1 MVNKSQGQ
9 GPRANQAS
17 AGEAKT
23 KQTRAES
30 TQARTSI
37 SKASPTQ
44 SPEQDA
50 PGVEL
55 VTPQDIGE
63 LVAWLQG
70 LDPGV
75 KIRAQGLGTNHL
87 EPLDDRVIV
96 NTQGFDRI
104 EHRVEDFSVSVGAG
118 VAWDQL
124 QTRLASTH
132 QRIAIDGP
140 EPGTVGAMVATGARG
155 GLIHR
160 WGPMRDQI
168 IGMTVVL
175 ADGTVAHSGGTVI
188 KNVAGYDLAKLFT
201 NARGRYGII
210 TEVVFRTHPLP
221 PTERTLVVALANWDA
236 SDRSVAIGEVHEI
249 VTKLRGSMVAL
260 SAMDLAGGLLFSRI
274 EGDQTVMESRVTRLQ
289 ASLGTNK
296 EVTVLDHDES
306 LAHWRALAASQSPV
320 VGSVVVGIT
329 ARSSHLVSILDEIGR
344 DCGVIL
350 GDVVHLGAGVAE
362 VTLSGAGLS
371 EQLEPMR
378 SRLEYAGAGMELRAR
393 NGVMTALASDRFCVD
408 PNPLALADTTA
419 LHRYHQQRQ
428 GTTSGPSALVQAI
441 AQVLDPDGRF
451 S

>member
-17 AGEAKT
+17 AGTAKT
-23 KQTRAES
+23 KQTRAKS
-30 TQARTSI
+30 TQATTSI

-63 LVAWLQG
+63 LVAWLRG
-70 LDPGV
+70 LDPGI
-75 KIRAQGLGTNHL
+75 KIRAQGLGTNQL

-124 QTRLASTH
+124 QARLASTY

-221 PTERTLVVALANWDA
+221 PTERTLVVALASWDA

-274 EGDQTVMESRVTRLQ
+274 EGDQAVIESRVTRLQ
-289 ASLGTNK
+289 ASLGTK

-306 LAHWRALAASQSPV
+306 LAHWRALTASQSPV

-329 ARSSHLVSILDEIGR
+329 ARSSHLISILDEIDR

-362 VTLSGAGLS
+362 VTLSGTGLS
-371 EQLEPMR
+371 EQIEPMR
-378 SRLEYAGAGMELRAR
+378 SSLARAGAGMELRAS
-393 NGVMTALASDRFCVD
+393 NGVMTALSSDRFHVE
-408 PNPLALADTTA
+408 PNPLALSDTAA
-419 LHRYHQQRQ
+419 LHRYRQQPQ

-441 AQVLDPDGRF
+441 AQVFDPDGRF

>member
-17 AGEAKT
+17 AGTAKT
-23 KQTRAES
+23 KQTRAKS
-30 TQARTSI
+30 TQATTSI

-63 LVAWLQG
+63 LVAWLRG

-124 QTRLASTH
+124 QARLASTY

-221 PTERTLVVALANWDA
+221 PTERTLVVALASWDA

-274 EGDQTVMESRVTRLQ
+274 EGDQAVIESRVTRLQ
-289 ASLGTNK
+289 ASLGTK

-306 LAHWRALAASQSPV
+306 LAHWRALTASQSPV

-329 ARSSHLVSILDEIGR
+329 ARSSHLISILDEIDR

-362 VTLSGAGLS
+362 VTLSGTGLS
-371 EQLEPMR
+371 EQIEPMR
-378 SRLEYAGAGMELRAR
+378 SSLARAGAGMELRAS
-393 NGVMTALASDRFCVD
+393 NGVMTALSSDRFHVE
-408 PNPLALADTTA
+408 PNPLALSDTAA
-419 LHRYHQQRQ
+419 LHRYRQQPQ

-441 AQVLDPDGRF
+441 AQVFDPDGRF

>member
-17 AGEAKT
+17 AGTAKT
-23 KQTRAES
+23 KQTRAKS
-30 TQARTSI
+30 TQATTSI

-63 LVAWLQG
+63 LVAWLRG
-70 LDPGV
+70 LDPGI
-75 KIRAQGLGTNHL
+75 KIRAQGLGTNQL

-124 QTRLASTH
+124 QARLASTH

-221 PTERTLVVALANWDA
+221 PTERTLVVALASWDA

-274 EGDQTVMESRVTRLQ
+274 EGDQAVIESRVTRLQ
-289 ASLGTNK
+289 ASLGTK

-306 LAHWRALAASQSPV
+306 LAHWRALTASQSPV

-329 ARSSHLVSILDEIGR
+329 ARSSHLISILDEIDR

-362 VTLSGAGLS
+362 VTLSGTGLS
-371 EQLEPMR
+371 EQIEPMR
-378 SRLEYAGAGMELRAR
+378 SSLARAGAGMELRAS
-393 NGVMTALASDRFCVD
+393 NGVMTALSSDRFHVE
-408 PNPLALADTTA
+408 PNPLALSDTAA
-419 LHRYHQQRQ
+419 LHRYRQQPQ

-441 AQVLDPDGRF
+441 AQVFDPDGRF